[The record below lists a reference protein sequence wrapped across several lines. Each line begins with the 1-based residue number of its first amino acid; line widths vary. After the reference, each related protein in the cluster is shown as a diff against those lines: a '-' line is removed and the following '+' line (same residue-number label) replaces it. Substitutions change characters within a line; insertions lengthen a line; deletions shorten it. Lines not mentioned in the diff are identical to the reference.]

1 MTSPDLD
8 GVLRVALSTP
18 ITSAQRATLDA
29 RIRARL
35 DRPDRPSHHLRPR
48 TAALVLASLLVAAP
62 AVFVVSAALRS
73 TESPNGLE
81 SAAAFQAE
89 IDAAER
95 DVPLPAGATWPAT
108 IGATDET
115 GSYATGGG
123 RSSVEFSAFCAWST
137 EWLAASGADAAAAA
151 KVITAAPMWEFYTGV
166 FSSDSLRSV
175 VDGVV
180 ASVKGGNP
188 EPVRSFVGAN
198 CEG

>member
-18 ITSAQRATLDA
+18 ITSAQRAALDA

-35 DRPDRPSHHLRPR
+35 DRRGRPALLLRPR
-48 TAALVLASLLVAAP
+48 AAALVLASLLLAAP

-89 IDAAER
+89 IDTAER
-95 DVPLPAGATWPAT
+95 VVPLPTGATWPPAL
-108 IGATDET
+108 GANDAN
-115 GSYATGGG
+115 GSYSAGGG
-123 RSSVEFSAFCAWST
+123 RSVVEFSAFCAWST
-137 EWLAASGADAAAAA
+137 EWLASSGGDAAAA
-151 KVITAAPMWEFYTGV
+151 KVITAAPTWEFYTGV

-180 ASVKGGNP
+180 AGVKGGDP
-188 EPVRSFVGAN
+188 KPVRSFVGAN